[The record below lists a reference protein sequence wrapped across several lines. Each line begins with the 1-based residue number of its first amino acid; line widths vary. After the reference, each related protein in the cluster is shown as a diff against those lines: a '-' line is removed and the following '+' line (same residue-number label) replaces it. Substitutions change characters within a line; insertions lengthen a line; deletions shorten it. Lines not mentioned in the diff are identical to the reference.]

1 MTEFLSNLFSNIFG
15 DNIILAT
22 ILIAMVPIMEI
33 KGAISFA
40 TNPGF
45 WDSLALDN
53 WTAMAWSLLGSCM
66 IIPLLALL
74 FAPLMRLLKR
84 TKFFHKLAIGFENR
98 IRGKTKDIEGADEKS
113 VLFTRVWWKKI
124 LAVFIFVSIPLPFTG
139 VWTGTCVAVFIGLD
153 FVSTCITA
161 ALGNILAG
169 VIIALMLQFFPW
181 LNNYLFYIF
190 IAIVLLIIVIEVI
203 RHIIK
208 KRKQKN
214 GEINSTED

>member
-45 WDSLALDN
+45 WGSLALDN

-84 TKFFHKLAIGFENR
+84 TKFFHKLAIGIENR
-98 IRGKTKDIEGADEKS
+98 IRGKSKDIEGADEKS